1 MAYSLDDIFIESIF
15 EAKDIYDVNFKV
27 TPNTHPILT
36 LECSVKENDERVIY
50 KQQRG

>member
-1 MAYSLDDIFIESIF
+1 MLNKYILEGNKVYSS
-15 EAKDIYDVNFKV
+15 KVYYDVNFKI
-27 TPNTHPILT
+27 TPNTHSILT